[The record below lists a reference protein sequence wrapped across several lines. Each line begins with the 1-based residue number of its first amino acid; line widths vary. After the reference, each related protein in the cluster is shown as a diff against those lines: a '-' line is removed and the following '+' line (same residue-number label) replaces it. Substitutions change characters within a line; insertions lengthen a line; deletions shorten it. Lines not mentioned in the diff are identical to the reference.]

1 MKKTLITH
9 PAEYRVIPNTQY
21 IVLPDQRIARLLT
34 ASVRPSGP
42 HYNLRFKSKR
52 KTYQVSL
59 KAIEAL
65 IAGADPDSVE
75 NE

>member
-1 MKKTLITH
+1 MKKNTVT
-9 PAEYRVIPNTQY
+9 PVAEYRVIPNTQY
-21 IVLPDQRIARLLT
+21 IVLPDQKVARLLT

-42 HYNLRFKSKR
+42 HYNLRFKSKQ

-65 IAGADPDSVE
+65 IAGAEPDAVE